1 MSRPRLGLVL
11 SAGGLRGAGHLGV
24 LRRLIAA
31 RIPIDVMVGVS
42 AGAVVGAYYA
52 VVGLSIDEIIAD
64 APRMRLRH
72 LLLHGLSLRMPP
84 RLAPWIRS
92 HTGIL
97 PARLAALERAGFDT
111 LHHGIRG
118 FGVVCHD
125 TRTRTPWYFSTAES
139 HGVTVAA
146 AVKASAAVPIVFP
159 PRSQWVNG
167 RELRLV
173 DGGFSDGVPI
183 AFARSAALGATHLVV
198 SDCRRA
204 GPPVPADDR
213 IICLR
218 PELRGLGALR
228 SVSFSLDQA
237 VAAGESAVTDATI
250 ARLRA
255 WLDDVAPAERAQDG
269 AVGVGIEKRDQELD
283 RAGHVI

>member
-1 MSRPRLGLVL
+1 MPGPRLGLVL
-11 SAGGLRGAGHLGV
+11 SAGGLRGAAHLGV
-24 LRRLIAA
+24 LRRLIAEQ
-31 RIPIDVMVGVS
+31 IPIDVMVGVS

-52 VVGLSIDEIIAD
+52 AVGMSIDDIIAD

-72 LLLHGLSLRMPP
+72 LLVHGLSLRVPAG
-84 RLAPWIRS
+84 LTPWMRS
-92 HTGIL
+92 RTGIL

-111 LHHGIRG
+111 LHHGVCA

-125 TRTRTPWYFSTAES
+125 VRTRTPWYFSTAES
-139 HGVTVAA
+139 HGVTVAT

-159 PRSQWVNG
+159 PRSEWVNG

-183 AFARSAALGATHLVV
+183 AFARGAGLGATHVVV

-204 GPPVPADDR
+204 GPPVPIDDR
-213 IICLR
+213 TLCLR
-218 PELRGLGALR
+218 PALRGIGAVR

-237 VAAGESAVTDATI
+237 VAAGEAAVTDAVI

-255 WLDDVAPAERAQDG
+255 WIGAVNNVERPNERA
-269 AVGVGIEKRDQELD
+269 VGI
-283 RAGHVI
+283 GI

>member
-1 MSRPRLGLVL
+1 VL
-11 SAGGLRGAGHLGV
+11 SAGGLRGAAHLGV

-31 RIPIDVMVGVS
+31 KLPIDVIVGVS
-42 AGAVVGAYYA
+42 AGAIVGAYYA
-52 VVGLSIDEIIAD
+52 AVGMSIDEIIAD

-72 LLLHGLSLRMPP
+72 LLIHGLSFRVPERMTPWLRS
-84 RLAPWIRS
+84 R
-92 HTGIL
+92 TGIL

-111 LHHGIRG
+111 LHHGLSG

-125 TRTRTPWYFSTAES
+125 QRTRTPWYFSTAES

-146 AVKASAAVPIVFP
+146 AVKASAAVPVVFP

-183 AFARSAALGATHLVV
+183 DFARGAGLGATHLVV

-213 IICLR
+213 TLCLR
-218 PELRGLGALR
+218 PELRGLGAVR
-228 SVSFSLDQA
+228 SVSFSLDEA
-237 VAAGESAVTDATI
+237 VAAGEAAVTDAAI
-250 ARLRA
+250 ARVRA
-255 WLDDVAPAERAQDG
+255 WLGIVSRAERANDG
-269 AVGVGIEKRDQELD
+269 AVRVS
-283 RAGHVI
+283 V